1 MLGSVA
7 EAEDIVQDVW
17 LRWHAAAREAIDN
30 AEAWLVA
37 VTTRHSIDRLRAA
50 KLQREHY
57 AGIWLPEP
65 QITEPPA
72 TPEEVTERADDVSV
86 AFLMLLER
94 LSPEAR
100 AAFLLREVFD
110 ADYPELARIIGKT
123 EAACRQL
130 VSRAKAQLRE
140 ARPRQSVPREIH
152 RRLLR
157 AFAHAIEHGDFAAIH
172 AMLSEDA
179 TLVGDGGG
187 RVQSFPE
194 PLFGG
199 KRIAQLFY
207 AAFLR
212 YGKGVRLDLVMLN
225 GEWAFLRFIDGKL
238 ESAQTFDIEDERI
251 VRIQVQRNPD
261 KLERIAA
268 RYGNA

>member
-1 MLGSVA
+1 
-7 EAEDIVQDVW
+7 
-17 LRWHAAAREAIDN
+17 
-30 AEAWLVA
+30 
-37 VTTRHSIDRLRAA
+37 
-50 KLQREHY
+50 
-57 AGIWLPEP
+57 
-65 QITEPPA
+65 
-72 TPEEVTERADDVSV
+72 
-86 AFLMLLER
+86 
-94 LSPEAR
+94 
-100 AAFLLREVFD
+100 
-110 ADYPELARIIGKT
+110 
-123 EAACRQL
+123 